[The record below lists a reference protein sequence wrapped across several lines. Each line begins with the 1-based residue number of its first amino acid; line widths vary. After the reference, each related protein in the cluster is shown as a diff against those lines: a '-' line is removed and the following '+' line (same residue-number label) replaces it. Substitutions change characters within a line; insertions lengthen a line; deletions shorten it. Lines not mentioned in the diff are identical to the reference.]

1 MAQMKTDSEKNKLN
15 DQKKSRELIQLKKE
29 KRIQDNQVRM
39 LQLQNKQK
47 DVILKVDGYNSELSP

>member
-1 MAQMKTDSEKNKLN
+1 MKTDSEKNKLN